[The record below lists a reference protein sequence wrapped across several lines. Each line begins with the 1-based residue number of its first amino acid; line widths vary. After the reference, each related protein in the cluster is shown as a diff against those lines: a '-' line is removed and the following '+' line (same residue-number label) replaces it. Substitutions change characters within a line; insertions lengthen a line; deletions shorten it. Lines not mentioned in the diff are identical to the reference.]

1 MSDAFLVDRSARM
14 RMTFRGDKAKE
25 ALGGLLTNDVVAL
38 TRGAGMRAAALTPKG
53 RVIALCRVWDRGDH
67 LLVDADAA
75 AGDGFSGMIR
85 KFVNP
90 RLARYALVTD
100 ATGCCGVYGEGAAT
114 SLAAALGI
122 EAASL
127 AALAP
132 LAGLPVG
139 EGEDAVFVVRSTD
152 LGAPGFDVI
161 GARERTGAIGNALA
175 ASGVRSAG
183 KDEAQVL
190 RIEAGL
196 PEWGIEMDAETLAQE
211 AALDELDA
219 ISFSKGCYTGQ
230 EVVAR
235 IHFRGH
241 VNKLLRRLAADAPV
255 AADARVLDAAGR
267 EVGEVRSSVV
277 SPTRGPLAIAMVRRE
292 VAVGSEVQLRDADRL
307 VRARVEPLTTGSPS
321 TA

>member
-1 MSDAFLVDRSARM
+1 MSSAFLVDRSARM
-14 RMTFRGDKAKE
+14 RMTFSGDKAKE

-53 RVIALCRVWDRGDH
+53 RVIALCRVWDRGDD

-75 AGDGFSGMIR
+75 AGGGFSGMIR

-90 RLARYALVTD
+90 RLAKYVLVTD

-132 LAGLPVG
+132 LAGLSVG

-152 LGAPGFDVI
+152 LGVPGFDVI
-161 GARERTGAIGNALA
+161 GARERTGAIGDALG

-183 KDEAQVL
+183 EDEAQVL
-190 RIEAGL
+190 RVEAGL
-196 PEWGIEMDAETLAQE
+196 PEWGIEMDADTLAQE

-255 AADARVLDAAGR
+255 AAGARVLDGGGS

-292 VAVGSEVQLRDADRL
+292 VPVGSEVQLRDADRL
-307 VRARVEPLTTGSPS
+307 IRARVEPLATGSPS
-321 TA
+321 SA